1 MHLKAKPPIF
11 VPQQFR
17 AEIESLSKAALMD
30 LVWDFAESSTTT
42 FSHTSACGRDD
53 AIMKTLRERIDVIQ
67 THRKQAA

>member
-11 VPQQFR
+11 VPVEYR

-30 LVWDFAESSTTT
+30 LVWDFATTCVP
-42 FSHTSACGRDD
+42 SDEDEQANN
-53 AIMKTLRERIDVIQ
+53 AEIMSVLRERIDVIQ